1 MGASKQTM
9 DFTNVKEGGG
19 RFNKKQLPEGDYRA
33 KIVKVED
40 AKSKKTDEPMWLYT
54 IEVKH
59 GNQVG
64 TYPHYCLLNE
74 KNLWK
79 LRSLFA
85 ACGIVIPKKRVSV
98 DPNKIVGR
106 VIGVTLED
114 TEYDGK
120 MQSQVVATLPVSE
133 IADEDVP
140 DTDEDDEEED
150 AEEETEE
157 EEEEPTPPP
166 ARKRAAKKA
175 EPEPEPEEDE
185 EDEDDEEEED
195 APAPKKRAAKA
206 AAAPKK
212 RGPKPRAATE
222 DDLEELDLDE
232 L

>member
-9 DFTNVKEGGG
+9 DFTNVREGGG

-33 KIVKVED
+33 KITKCED
-40 AKSKKTDEPMWLYT
+40 AESKKTGAKMWLYT

-59 GNQVG
+59 GNQIG
-64 TYPHYCLLNE
+64 TYPHYCILDE
-74 KNLWK
+74 KSLWK

-120 MQSQVVATLPVSE
+120 MQSQVVATLPISE
-133 IADEDVP
+133 VADEDVP
-140 DTDEDDEEED
+140 DTDEDDEED
-150 AEEETEE
+150 EETEV

-166 ARKRAAKKA
+166 AKKRAA
-175 EPEPEPEEDE
+175 PEPEPEDEDE
-185 EDEDDEEEED
+185 DEEEEEP